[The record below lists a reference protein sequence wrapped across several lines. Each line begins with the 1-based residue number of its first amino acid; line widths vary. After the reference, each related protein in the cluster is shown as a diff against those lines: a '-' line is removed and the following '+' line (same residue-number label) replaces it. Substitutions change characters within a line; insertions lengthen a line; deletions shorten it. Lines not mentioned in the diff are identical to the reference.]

1 MHAQCVKVEPC
12 TYMYVHVPA
21 SFRVSFSIAC
31 LKSVVY
37 WEVDYNML
45 GSLAKYEL
53 HALSEN
59 SQEVLVFKLF
69 L

>member
-12 TYMYVHVPA
+12 TYVHVAA
-21 SFRVSFSIAC
+21 SFCVSFSIAC

-45 GSLAKYEL
+45 ASLAKYEL
-53 HALSEN
+53 HALSKN
-59 SQEVLVFKLF
+59 SQRVLVFKLF